1 MSLIKPFEISKQSVF
16 ESYKRVKARGGSA
29 GIDEQSIKQ
38 FEENLKDNLYKLW
51 NRMSSGSYFPPP
63 VLRVE
68 IPKRDGGVRP
78 LGIPTVTDRIAQMVV
93 KMHLEPQVEPYFH
106 PDSYGYRPNKSALDA
121 VGQARQRCWRHDYV
135 LDVDIKAFFDNID
148 HELLMKAV
156 YKHTQTKWV
165 RLYIERWLK
174 ASVQLEDGRVE
185 TRNKGTPQ
193 GGVISPLLAN
203 LYLHYAFD
211 EWMRRNHSTTP
222 FERYADD
229 IVIHCKSEAQ
239 AQMLWKTLAE
249 RMQLCK
255 LSLHSEKTRIV
266 YCKDEDRKRDYPN
279 IKFEFLGYE
288 FRPRGSKNKYGKTF
302 INFLPAA
309 SQRAM
314 KEMRRT
320 VRAWRLK
327 WCIEKTPEDLSR
339 MFNPII
345 RGWINYYGKYYKSRL
360 FPLSNHIDLHLAAW
374 LGNKYKR
381 YKRKPRKAMHK
392 LGKLARKSTHLFAH
406 WKQLGYL
413 PADGTR
419 RAV

>member
-1 MSLIKPFEISKQSVF
+1 MNLAKPFEISKQVVF
-16 ESYKRVKARGGSA
+16 EAYKRIKARGGAA
-29 GIDEQSIKQ
+29 GVDEQSIKQ

-51 NRMSSGSYFPPP
+51 NRLSSGCYFPPP

-68 IPKRDGGVRP
+68 IPKRDGGLRP
-78 LGIPTVTDRIAQMVV
+78 LGIPTVADRIAQMVV
-93 KMHLEPQVEPYFH
+93 KMKFEPEVEPYFH
-106 PDSYGYRPNKSALDA
+106 DDSYGYRPNKSALDA
-121 VGQARQRCWRHDYV
+121 VGQARKRCWRYDYV
-135 LDVDIKAFFDNID
+135 LDVDIKGFFDNIN

-156 YKHTQTKWV
+156 CKHTQTKWV

-174 ASVQLEDGRVE
+174 APVQLKDGTLQARD
-185 TRNKGTPQ
+185 KGTPQ
-193 GGVISPLLAN
+193 GGVISPILAN
-203 LYLHYAFD
+203 LYLHYALD
-211 EWMRRNHSTTP
+211 EWMQRNYPAIP

-239 AQMLWKTLAE
+239 AKMLWTKLGN
-249 RMQLCK
+249 RMKACM
-255 LSLHSEKTRIV
+255 LSLHPEKTKIV
-266 YCKDEDRKRDYPN
+266 YCKDEDRRKEYPN

-288 FRPRGSKNKYGKTF
+288 FRPRGARNKWGKLF
-302 INFLPAA
+302 LNFLPAV

-314 KEMRRT
+314 KEMRKT

-327 WCIEKTPEDLSR
+327 WCIEKTPEDLSK

-345 RGWINYYGKYYKSRL
+345 RGWVNYYGKYYKSAL
-360 FPLSNHIDLHLAAW
+360 FPISNHLDLHLAAW
-374 LGNKYKR
+374 LMNKYKNYR
-381 YKRKPRKAMHK
+381 RKPRKAMHK

-406 WKQLGYL
+406 WKQLDYL

>member
-1 MSLIKPFEISKQSVF
+1 MNLAKPFDISKHLVF
-16 ESYKRVKARGGSA
+16 EAYQRVKARGGSA

-51 NRMSSGSYFPPP
+51 NRMSSGCYLPPP

-68 IPKRDGGVRP
+68 IPKKDGGIRP

-93 KMHLEPQVEPYFH
+93 KMSLEPELEPYFH
-106 PDSYGYRPNKSALDA
+106 RDSYGYRPNKSALEA
-121 VGQARQRCWRHDYV
+121 VGQARKRCWRNDYV

-148 HELLMKAV
+148 HTLMMKAV
-156 YKHTQTKWV
+156 NKHTQTKWV
-165 RLYIERWLK
+165 KLYIERWLK
-174 ASVQLEDGRVE
+174 APVQSNDGTTQARD
-185 TRNKGTPQ
+185 KGTPQ

-211 EWMRRNHSTTP
+211 EWMRHNHPNTP

-229 IVIHCKSEAQ
+229 IVIHCKSEAH
-239 AQMLWKTLAE
+239 AKMLWKDLE
-249 RMQLCK
+249 DRMQACK
-255 LSLHSEKTRIV
+255 LSLHKDKTKIV
-266 YCKDEDRKRDYPN
+266 YCKDEDRKSEYPN

-288 FRPRGSKNKYGKTF
+288 FRPRGAKNKWGNKF
-302 INFLPAA
+302 LNFLPAA
-309 SQRAM
+309 SQSAM
-314 KEMRRT
+314 KKMRRT

-327 WCIEKTPEDLSR
+327 WCCEKTPEDLSK

-345 RGWINYYGKYYKSRL
+345 RGWINYYSKYYKSRL

-374 LGNKYKR
+374 IGNKYKR
-381 YKRKPRKAMHK
+381 YKRRPRKAMHQ
-392 LGKLARKSTHLFAH
+392 LGKLARKKTHLFAH
-406 WKQLGYL
+406 WSQLNYL